1 MSVSRPPVLAAG
13 DGVRFRG
20 QVRTVTG
27 LAAAV
32 ACLAGLE
39 SAVALADLFTDPE
52 FAVITAGSR
61 APLPPEGLLA
71 GLPAEVTG
79 QARWWERH
87 IAEVVS
93 GLPADAGPDSR
104 PRPEYDPAV
113 TSLRQR
119 EIAKAAELRLA
130 GHDVPLRTLQRLR
143 RSYET
148 DGVWG
153 LVDHRFTRQSSM
165 AGRVDERVVDA
176 VRKAVTEETDRSTGT
191 VDRLRRRTM
200 QILAAEHGVSELSS
214 VMPSRATFYRL
225 VARVSAPAGRW
236 PSARTGRSA
245 W

>member
-1 MSVSRPPVLAAG
+1 VSVSRPPVLAAG

-20 QVRTVTG
+20 EVRTVTR
-27 LAAAV
+27 LAAGV
-32 ACLAGLE
+32 AYLGGLE
-39 SAVALADLFTDPE
+39 SAVALADLFADPE
-52 FAVITAGSR
+52 FAVVTAGSR
-61 APLPPEGLLA
+61 APLPPEGLLE

-93 GLPADAGPDSR
+93 GQPADAGADSR

-130 GHDVPLRTLQRLR
+130 GYDVPLRTLQRLR

-153 LVDHRFTRQSSM
+153 WSI
-165 AGRVDERVVDA
+165 
-176 VRKAVTEETDRSTGT
+176 TGSPGSP
-191 VDRLRRRTM
+191 RW
-200 QILAAEHGVSELSS
+200 
-214 VMPSRATFYRL
+214 
-225 VARVSAPAGRW
+225 PAGSMSGWLSCPPGGRGGNR
-236 PSARTGRSA
+236 PLDGHRGPAAPQDRADPCHRARGG
-245 W
+245 